1 VTRTDFISR
10 WAERAE
16 ELGRLGASVDGRRI
30 ISEFLAEL
38 ECLFRGEESDS
49 LTLAQA
55 AQYSGYSADHIARSI
70 RQGVIKNAGHH
81 GRPRV
86 RRGDLPRKPAVL
98 RNELPEPILAAENKR
113 QIALSVV
120 TSTHERHDG

>member
-1 VTRTDFISR
+1 MTRTEFIGK
-10 WAERAE
+10 WAQRAE
-16 ELGRLGASVDGRRI
+16 ELGRLSASVDGRRL

-38 ECLFRGEESDS
+38 ERLFLEEECEI
-49 LTLAQA
+49 LTLEEA

-70 RQGVIKNAGHH
+70 RHGSIENAGRL

-86 RRGDLPRKPAVL
+86 RRGDLPRKPGAL
-98 RNELPEPILAAENKR
+98 RKEIPEPILAVNTRR
-113 QIALSVV
+113 QIAQSVV